1 MMGRPRRQLTKEEYQ
16 YLVAMRLDSLYQA
29 FSTKMMLKKLSE
41 LGKGFWKSER
51 FLAFLV
57 EQNILHSAR
66 KGTYSFDK
74 PFSFEQLRTAVH
86 RYQCEC
92 AKNNIRSRRRKEKVQ
107 KVEPNPAPV
116 VIDLDIAISNA
127 IALLKQNDYRV
138 QAKFFDIEEALK
150 NPSSKVEDFVKWV
163 DC

>member
-1 MMGRPRRQLTKEEYQ
+1 MGRPRRQLTKEEYQ
-16 YLVAMRLDSLYQA
+16 YLVGMRFDSLNQA
-29 FSTKMMLKKLSE
+29 FSTRTMLKKLSE

-57 EQNILHSAR
+57 EQKILRSIR
-66 KGTYSFDK
+66 KGTYSFGQ
-74 PFSFEQLRTAVH
+74 PFSFEQLQTAVH

-92 AKNNIRSRRRKEKVQ
+92 AKSNVRRRRKEKSQ
-107 KVEPNPAPV
+107 TAESSSTPV
-116 VIDLDIAISNA
+116 SIDLGVAIPDA
-127 IALLKQNDYRV
+127 IALLKQNGYRV

-163 DC
+163 EC